1 MIGFLNELAYFFK
14 PARLVDFSC
23 RSFWNSVFFLSK
35 VLLVS
40 FFLMVLVYIPTLVS
54 LPGYFVKQMDKFSSL
69 TVQGNFST
77 IAPVYFPERDGL
89 LVVDT
94 TGMHDDL
101 KKEIFLINNHGL
113 KYRFFGGVYEIKDY
127 SFNDVLSNKGSFS
140 LLLSVLALF
149 ILPSV
154 FFWLYFFAFLK
165 FFIVILILGSIFFVL
180 FDLTHFRKSWLQMF
194 NISIYGAIVPI
205 LMETVSM
212 PLSSD
217 YLVPFFD
224 FSGFKLFAVPLILHS
239 ILIITLAFVLHFTGG
254 KSGSSYC

>member
-1 MIGFLNELAYFFK
+1 MKGFLNELACLLK
-14 PARLVDFSC
+14 PVTLVDFSC

-35 VLLVS
+35 ILLVS
-40 FFLMVLVYIPTLVS
+40 FFFMVLVYLPTLVS
-54 LPGYFVKQMDKFSSL
+54 LPGYFVMQMDKFSSL

-101 KKEIFLINNHGL
+101 KKELFLINNKGL

-154 FFWLYFFAFLK
+154 FFWLFMFAFLK
-165 FFIVILILGSIFFVL
+165 FLIVILLLCSIFFVL

-194 NISIYGAIVPI
+194 NISVFSAIIPI
-205 LMETVSM
+205 FIETVSM

-217 YLVPFFD
+217 YLLLFFD
-224 FSGFKLFAVPLILHS
+224 FAGFKLFAVPLILHS
-239 ILIITLAFVLHFTGG
+239 ILIITLTFALYFAGG
-254 KSGSSYC
+254 KSDSSHC